1 MRLTLW
7 PRSLLGRLIAASVL
21 AVLLAEATAF
31 ALIARERENFV
42 LQGNVREWSRRIAEI
57 TFMLQPLTAPER
69 EAAVSRLIEL
79 PPRFARNLGPGGG
92 RRRRGGPTMEPPPGT
107 PTSQERPSHDG
118 LPPAEP
124 PRVGPRQDAP
134 PLDGSLP
141 GPPSSTGAPL
151 DGPPPG
157 APPSAGAPPPDAGW
171 LRPARQPF
179 SSQLVFVPLP
189 LSPDFEPTLKLQL
202 QATLGSAYRVSIVPT
217 ADAAGRAI
225 PIPTPFFDPREG
237 VSLQLYDVTVGF
249 PDGDSAVFRIGH
261 LPRGAPLSRNL
272 FFNLALLVV
281 LLVIALYVTARSI
294 TRPLSS
300 LVGAAENLGRNVRQP
315 KLEEKGASE
324 LRDAARAFNTMQ
336 DRLQRYLDSRT
347 RVLAAMSHDLKTPLT
362 RLRLQVE
369 TQLEDPAIQAR
380 FGKELDEMESMVRG
394 ALGLFRGLDDDETLA
409 PIDINALLATIST
422 EFTEMGA
429 NVSVTGVAHQPLR
442 GKPQALKRCL
452 TNLVANA
459 VKFGTC
465 AKIVVEDDAALIIR
479 VQDEGPGIPPEEL
492 ERVFEPFYRVESS
505 RNRDT
510 GGTGLGLSIARDVAQ
525 AHGGSLIAQNLP
537 AGGLEALLVLPRRR

>member
-1 MRLTLW
+1 
-7 PRSLLGRLIAASVL
+7 VL
-21 AVLLAEATAF
+21 VAELTAF

-42 LQGNVREWSRRIAEI
+42 LQGNVREWTRRVAEI
-57 TFMLQPLTAPER
+57 TFMLQPLSAAER
-69 EAAVSRLIEL
+69 EAATTRLIEQ
-79 PPRFARNLGPGGG
+79 PRRFARSLGGAGARRRRAAAEASAGTGAGADRAPAQEAPTPDDHPPVDMPPQGASPDGQVGPGGLARG
-92 RRRRGGPTMEPPPGT
+92 PVGPGGPATGGPVGLGGPGG
-107 PTSQERPSHDG
+107 PGGLGDLGG
-118 LPPAEP
+118 LPPDAEWT
-124 PRVGPRQDAP
+124 RSTRQ
-134 PLDGSLP
+134 S
-141 GPPSSTGAPL
+141 
-151 DGPPPG
+151 
-157 APPSAGAPPPDAGW
+157 
-171 LRPARQPF
+171 F
-179 SSQLVFVPLP
+179 SSQLIFLPLP
-189 LSPDFEPTLKLQL
+189 LSPDFEPTLKQQL
-202 QATLGSAYRVSIVPT
+202 QTTLGTAYQVSIQPT
-217 ADAAGRAI
+217 ADASRRAI
-225 PIPTPFFDPREG
+225 PIPTPFFDLRDATG
-237 VSLQLYDVTVGF
+237 VRLFDISVAF

-294 TRPLSS
+294 TRPLSK
-300 LVGAAENLGRNVRQP
+300 LVSAAEGLGRNVRQP
-315 KLEEKGASE
+315 KLEEKGARE

-369 TQLEDPAIQAR
+369 TTLDDAAIQAR

-394 ALGLFRGLDDDETLA
+394 ALALFRGLDDDEALA
-409 PIDINALLATIST
+409 QIDINALAATLRS

-429 NVSVTGVAHQPLR
+429 DVTVEGQALQPFM
-442 GKPQALKRCL
+442 GKPQALRRCL

-459 VKFGTC
+459 VKFGTR
-465 AKIVVEDDAALIIR
+465 AKIVVEDGTALLIR
-479 VQDEGPGIPPEEL
+479 VRDEGPGIPPDEL

-525 AHGGSLIAQNLP
+525 AHGGSLVAQNLP
-537 AGGLEALLVLPRRR
+537 GGGLEALLVLPRRN